1 MIIIVVCESYLFMF
15 LGNIIKKTNNKNIYF
30 YMIASNNKLKSIF

>member
-15 LGNIIKKTNNKNIYF
+15 LGNIIKKTNNNKNIYF
-30 YMIASNNKLKSIF
+30 YMIASK